1 VSTPE
6 NFETAVELMRLRRR
20 HEQVYHRREQLQ
32 ERVGHFPNAVN
43 TEALAAV
50 IAEQHLVE
58 LRIAELE
65 AI

>member
-1 VSTPE
+1 LSTTE
-6 NFETAVELMRLRRR
+6 DFETAVELMRLRRR
-20 HEQVYHRREQLQ
+20 HEQIHHRREQLQ

-43 TEALAAV
+43 TQALAAV
-50 IAEQHLVE
+50 IAEQQVVE